1 MAGTLR
7 TAALVCVS
15 RKTDMGQEP
24 YATSG
29 SNTTRCETCANLR
42 RTYTNAAVEYV
53 GLLSEHENATHS
65 DSCLLKELASALRR
79 EIARGAIKTHM
90 ATEHHAD
97 TPPPTVAPSVD

>member
-7 TAALVCVS
+7 AAALVCVYP
-15 RKTDMGQEP
+15 RKADMGQET

-29 SNTTRCETCANLR
+29 SNTTRCETCVHLR

-53 GLLSEHENATHS
+53 GLLSEHENTTHS

-97 TPPPTVAPSVD
+97 TPPGDGASTC